1 MKQFYK
7 ILFTN
12 MIPKRY
18 YIKNFPISYVI
29 SYIDFTS
36 RDIPEKKIKIIQN
49 KRDISNNQVT
59 PFTPI

>member
-29 SYIDFTS
+29 ILYYSYIDFTL
-36 RDIPEKKIKIIQN
+36 RDIPEKKIKII
-49 KRDISNNQVT
+49 
-59 PFTPI
+59 